1 MDIGYYNGKI
11 GPIEEISI
19 PLNDRVVYFGDG
31 VYDATMSYNGVIL
44 DEQDHIDRFYS
55 SMEKLSI
62 PAPMQEEELRG
73 ELRKIAAMGEKG
85 GCYMLYWS
93 ATRGTAKRRHCF
105 PERVSSNL
113 IITLTDQGKFAPLG
127 RPLKLTTYEDK
138 RYEYCNIKTLNLIPS
153 VLAAQAA
160 EDAGCEEA
168 VFHRGD
174 IVTECAHS
182 NISMLKDGAFVT
194 APADHWILPGI
205 ARKNLIRCAKKAG
218 IPVIEK
224 HYTLDELYEA
234 DEIIVSSSSRQMGAA
249 FELEGKRVGGKDPE
263 LLKKVI
269 SEMAG
274 HLNAQLGERVF

>member
-11 GPIEEISI
+11 GPIDEISI

-31 VYDATMSYNGVIL
+31 VYEATMSCNGMIL
-44 DEQDHIDRFYS
+44 DEQDHIDRFRS
-55 SMEKLSI
+55 SLEKLSI
-62 PAPMQEEELRG
+62 QPPMQEEELRAQ
-73 ELRKIAAMGEKG
+73 LREIAAMGEKG
-85 GCYMLYWS
+85 RCYMLYWS
-93 ATRGTAKRRHCF
+93 ATRGTAKRKHCF
-105 PERVSSNL
+105 PKGVSSNL
-113 IITLTDQGKFAPLG
+113 IITLTDQGSFAPLG
-127 RPLKLTTYEDK
+127 RPLKLTTFEDR

-160 EDAGCEEA
+160 EEAGCEEA

-205 ARKNLIRCAKKAG
+205 ARKNLIKCAKKAG
-218 IPVIEK
+218 IPVVEK

-249 FELEGKRVGGKDPE
+249 YELEGKSVGGKDPE
-263 LLKKVI
+263 LLKKLI
-269 SEMAG
+269 GEMAG
-274 HLNAQLGERVF
+274 YLNAQLGENVF